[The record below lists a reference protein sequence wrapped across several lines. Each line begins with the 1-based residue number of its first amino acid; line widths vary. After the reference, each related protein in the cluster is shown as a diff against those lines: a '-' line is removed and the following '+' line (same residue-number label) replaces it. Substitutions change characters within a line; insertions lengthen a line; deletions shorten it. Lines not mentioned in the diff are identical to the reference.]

1 MSRSDDSRGG
11 TVIDLTTE
19 LGTARMHLAEADH
32 PVALLMLGHGAGG
45 GVESAD
51 LTALAESLPAKGIS
65 VARFEQPWRTA
76 GKKVAPAPP
85 RLDLGWKAAMDWA
98 GDHLIEHPGASLFLG
113 GRSAGARVS
122 CRAAAGQ
129 DAADGHR
136 VRGVVCLAFP
146 LHPPGKPE
154 SSRLHELLGAPC
166 PTLVLQGSKD
176 TFGTAEDLA
185 GQVAGHDRIDV
196 VTVPDCGHDFRPPK
210 RADTTAED
218 VAALVTTR
226 TATFLT
232 GLVG

>member
-1 MSRSDDSRGG
+1 MSRSDDSLGG

-19 LGTARMHLAEADH
+19 LGPARMHLAEADQ

-45 GVESAD
+45 GVESVD
-51 LTALAESLPAKGIS
+51 LTALAESLPARGIS

-85 RLDLGWKAAMDWA
+85 RLDTGWNAAMAWA
-98 GDHLIEHPGASLFLG
+98 ADHLAEHPGVPLFLG
-113 GRSAGARVS
+113 GRSAGARVA
-122 CRAAAGQ
+122 CRAAAGR
-129 DAADGHR
+129 DADHP

-154 SSRLHELLGAPC
+154 SSRLHELLGAQC
-166 PTLVLQGSKD
+166 PTLVLQGGKD

-185 GQVAGHDRIDV
+185 GQVAEHDQIDV
-196 VTVPDCGHDFRPPK
+196 VTVPDCGHVFRPPK

-232 GLVG
+232 GLAR